1 MATKYAEGLLAIR
14 YRIKDEN
21 NQMAGG
27 PMYYLERGLG
37 SKWLAKIF
45 AFFWS
50 CCGVIG
56 NWNIYSS

>member
-21 NQMAGG
+21 DQMAGG

-37 SKWLAKIF
+37 NKFLAKLF
-45 AFFWS
+45 AFLE
-50 CCGVIG
+50 
-56 NWNIYSS
+56 